1 MTSNT
6 DHTPGPWAYYES
18 TPLAGMTGLHRVVHG
33 SGIQVASIFPAV
45 TADEEMMVEAN
56 ANLIAA
62 APELLAALQDLVP
75 RCMPHC
81 AMGCSRAMD
90 AIALATGGAA

>member
-6 DHTPGPWAYYES
+6 DHTPGPWTCDGIKVY
-18 TPLAGMTGLHRVVHG
+18 G
-33 SGIQVASIFPAV
+33 SGIQVGSIYPAV

-56 ANLIAA
+56 AHLIAA

>member
-6 DHTPGPWAYYES
+6 DHTPGPWTCDGCEVY
-18 TPLAGMTGLHRVVHG
+18 G
-33 SGIQVASIFPAV
+33 SGIQVGSIYPAV

>member
-6 DHTPGPWAYYES
+6 DHTPGPWTCDGCEVY
-18 TPLAGMTGLHRVVHG
+18 G
-33 SGIQVASIFPAV
+33 SGIQVGSIYPAV

-62 APELLAALQDLVP
+62 APELLAALQTFVDDPQSYWMEHLWDFAREAV
-75 RCMPHC
+75 
-81 AMGCSRAMD
+81 D
-90 AIALATGGAA
+90 KATGGAA

>member
-6 DHTPGPWAYYES
+6 DHTPGPWTCDGIEVY
-18 TPLAGMTGLHRVVHG
+18 G

>member
-62 APELLAALQDLVP
+62 APELLAALQDVCEQP
-75 RCMPHC
+75 GTSQ
-81 AMGCSRAMD
+81 GCWERAAA
-90 AIALATGGAA
+90 AIAKATGGAA